1 MVAIAY
7 SGQVT
12 AQEGNGNASECDT
25 YDSSSVIFVMDTA
38 SVNIA
43 IYRQCTVLFV
53 TLVNQ
58 CDPYSVFVPL
68 PPFWPITCQ
77 RLSRDLHIGPL
88 HSCRFCRST
97 AWHFKA
103 CDSDAK
109 SFG

>member
-1 MVAIAY
+1 MVTFAY
-7 SGQVT
+7 PGQVT

-25 YDSSSVIFVMDTA
+25 YDSSSVIFVVDTA

-53 TLVNQ
+53 TLVTQ
-58 CDPYSVFVPL
+58 CDPYSVFVSL

-88 HSCRFCRST
+88 HLCCFRQSP
-97 AWHFKA
+97 AWHLRA